1 VVSGV
6 TALRMDEQILHVP
19 VSEPYW
25 AEPITMEGDL
35 GTYAPFSLAKWS
47 RSSMVTL
54 GSET

>member
-1 VVSGV
+1 
-6 TALRMDEQILHVP
+6 MC
-19 VSEPYW
+19 PYLNRIGPK
-25 AEPITMEGDL
+25 PITMEGDL